1 MGLLSEIRKGVKSFF
16 ALGGIGFF
24 MAQAEDSPYNLP
36 ELQKAYR
43 RNVWVNACVRR
54 IADVCAGIPINVVRR
69 DKAKDGK
76 PCHTPVDQGPVFDRI
91 QRPHERYT
99 MVDFK
104 RNIISQF
111 VLNGEAY
118 IFGNDGTAG
127 RGSTVGAV
135 DNWRPLNPA
144 HVSPVPDQFDYISAY
159 RWRVGGQD
167 RFIQPH
173 FITSMLSFN
182 PETDY
187 RGLPPSQVAADP
199 VLLRQYMVN
208 YNQMFFKNGA
218 SGGLFITT
226 DMNVKKEV
234 IEQIRQRWR
243 QTYEG
248 VKRHHKTGFLT
259 HGFKPTMI
267 GQNARDGEFLGLGK
281 MAREE
286 VAAVYQVPPVLLGI
300 FEFAN
305 YANSKEQIS
314 IFIDY
319 TIIPILQMFEDKVNN
334 QLIPTWY
341 PEEAARGVFIE
352 HDLSAIRAKLEDEVQ
367 NAQRD
372 SALVS
377 TGIMTINEVRADR
390 NLPPVSWGNDPP
402 PAIAFGVGGTLGLSA
417 NADDGSTKLTSVVT
431 ASLDFD
437 QWKADKQDRPAPA
450 PGLEFKGSHEERLT
464 AVWKAFD
471 RRAERDEVK
480 HIKLMRKVFTD
491 QEDRLIDNL
500 FTVYQDN
507 AARSAR
513 SSNGQPDWIRKVSP
527 DDLFALFDLES
538 ETVAT
543 QAAVRPLMNQ
553 IIEQIGKLTMTTL
566 GADGNLFNVHDPK
579 TVAFIQSKVMKFGRD
594 ITPATKE
601 IIRRILADAFQ
612 DDLTVSQTATKLKD
626 RFARFRKIRTITI
639 ARTEIIGAHNGATI
653 LSYKQSG
660 LVELKVWLTSRDDR
674 VRETHEA
681 MDGVA
686 VGVEGDFPNG
696 LQAPG
701 VGGIVSP
708 PSDIV
713 NCRCTVVPKVIR

>member
-1 MGLLSEIRKGVKSFF
+1 MGLFSELRNRVKSFF
-16 ALGGIGFF
+16 PLGGTGFF
-24 MAQAEDSPYNLP
+24 VATAEDSPYNLP

-43 RNVWVNACVRR
+43 TNVWVNACVRR

-76 PCHTPVDQGPVFDRI
+76 PCHTAVDSGPVFDRI

-104 RNIISQF
+104 RNLISQF

-118 IFGNDGTAG
+118 IFGNDGTVGAG
-127 RGSTVGAV
+127 QTVGTV

-144 HVSPVPDQFDYISAY
+144 HVSPIPDKFEFISGY
-159 RWRVGGQD
+159 RWRVSGQD
-167 RFIQPH
+167 RMIQPH
-173 FITSMLSFN
+173 FITSMLAFN

-199 VLLRQYMVN
+199 VLLRKYMVQ

-267 GQNARDGEFLGLGK
+267 GQSARDGEFLGLGK

-319 TIIPILQMFEDKVNN
+319 TIIPILQMFEDKINN

-341 PEEAARGVFIE
+341 PQEAARGVFIE

-377 TGIMTINEVRADR
+377 TGIMTINEVRAER

-402 PAIAFGVGGTLGLSA
+402 PAIAFGVGGALGLSA
-417 NADDGSTKLTSVVT
+417 NTDSATIKWEFSSGDDYGDWVKSRE
-431 ASLDFD
+431 
-437 QWKADKQDRPAPA
+437 DRLAAA
-450 PGLEFKGSHEERLT
+450 PGLEFKGGHEARMA

-471 RRAERDEVK
+471 QRAERDEVK
-480 HIKLMRKVFTD
+480 MIKLMRRFFDD
-491 QEDRLIDNL
+491 QQERLLDNL
-500 FTVYQDN
+500 FEVYQGN
-507 AARSAR
+507 AARSSR

-527 DDLFALFDLES
+527 DDLFALFDLDAES
-538 ETVAT
+538 ELTRKAVKPLIAQIVA
-543 QAAVRPLMNQ
+543 
-553 IIEQIGKLTMTTL
+553 QIGKLTMTTL
-566 GADGNLFNVHDPK
+566 GADGNIFNVHDPK
-579 TVAFIQSKVMKFGRD
+579 IQAFIEGKILKFGRD

-601 IIRRILADAFQ
+601 MIRRILADAFQ
-612 DDLTVSQTATKLKD
+612 DDLTVNQTATKLRE
-626 RFARFRKIRTITI
+626 RFTGFKKIRAITI

-660 LVELKVWLTSRDDR
+660 LVEAKIWVTSRDDR
-674 VRETHEA
+674 VRDTHA
-681 MDGVA
+681 AIDGVA
-686 VGVEGDFPNG
+686 VGLEGNFPNG

-701 VGGIVSP
+701 VPGIVSP
-708 PSDIV
+708 PSDLV
-713 NCRCTVVPKVIR
+713 NCRCTVVPRVIR